1 MTAPTRTFSST
12 RCSITLLAAFLTS
25 TVLANAHENDPKGID
40 MEPRFEGSG
49 WRESE
54 GGLAGNYDSSGM
66 TLRSWITISE
76 MDNGSSA
83 GNDCWGYVSP
93 SGREYAIMG
102 LSSGTSFV
110 EITNPGNPQVLA
122 FIDGPN
128 STWRDIKTYGTY
140 AYAVSEGG
148 GGIQV
153 IDLSGIDDGTV
164 SLVNSVNTGGNG
176 QTHNVVLNEESG
188 FLYRVGGGSN
198 YGLRI
203 YDLNQDPVDPPYVG
217 ELFDFYVHDAQVVSY
232 TEGPYAGLEVAFCCA
247 GLNSGSTETGLYV
260 VNVTDK
266 SNPVLMRK
274 LDYPNGAYSHQG
286 WLTPDRQYFL
296 LGDEL
301 NASSTEFST
310 LHVINVSNP
319 YQPAYVLDW
328 KNSSTAI
335 THNLYTTDSF
345 GFIANYTSGLRVFD
359 LRDPLD
365 MREVGYFDTYPGGDG
380 PSFDGLWSCYP
391 YFPSGTVIGSD
402 IQRGLFVM
410 TPDLADIGFK
420 LPDGPPRTIES
431 FGGILEVELDPLVT
445 DVDTTS
451 VLVQFD
457 DGSGPREVPATQVEG
472 TRYRAVLPDL
482 ACPSDLDFVF
492 MARNLEGE
500 QFQSEG
506 FSTLVADEFPIIL
519 NSDFESNAEG
529 WSVTGDAVA
538 AFEGRWMRGY
548 PIPAVGGPSADYDQ
562 SGRCYVTGNGA
573 DLCCDVDE
581 LTILVSP
588 RLDASGGDAFL
599 SYARWFSNGEGPWP
613 GQDVL
618 EVEISDDDGASWT
631 LLEVVGPEGDEV
643 NGGWFMK
650 TFRIDAFVEPTSTVR
665 VRFVANDP
673 TTDSVI
679 EAAIDRVAVEVVV
692 CNEDVPGDLDGDGLV
707 AGSDLSILLGFWGDC
722 PDEGLCVAD
731 LDSDGQVSGSDLA
744 IILGLWAS

>member
-1 MTAPTRTFSST
+1 MTSSIRSCIPGGLVT
-12 RCSITLLAAFLTS
+12 SMGLVLLSTSLT
-25 TVLANAHENDPKGID
+25 AIAHENDPKADD
-40 MEPRFEGSG
+40 MAPRYEGAG
-49 WRESE
+49 WRESQ
-54 GGLAGNYDSSGM
+54 GGLAGDYDSSNM

-76 MDNGSSA
+76 MDNGSGS

-110 EITNPGNPQVLA
+110 EITDPGSPEVIA
-122 FIDGPN
+122 WIDGPN
-128 STWRDIKTYGTY
+128 STWRDIKTYGTH

-153 IDLSGIDDGTV
+153 MDLASIDDGTV
-164 SLVNSVNTGGNG
+164 TLVNSVTTGGNG

-188 FLYRVGGGSN
+188 FIYRVGGGSN

-247 GLNSGSTETGLYV
+247 GLNSGSTETGLYI

-266 SNPVLMRK
+266 ANPVLMRK
-274 LDYPNGAYSHQG
+274 LEYPNGAYSHQG

-310 LHVINVSNP
+310 LHVINVANP

-328 KNSSTAI
+328 KNASTAI
-335 THNLYTTDSF
+335 THNLYTTDTF
-345 GFIANYTSGLRVFD
+345 GFIANYTSGIRVFD
-359 LRDPLD
+359 LRDPLS
-365 MREVGYFDTYPGGDG
+365 MREVGYFDTFPGGDG

-402 IQRGLFVM
+402 IQRGLFVW
-410 TPDLADIGFK
+410 TPELADIQFR
-420 LPDGPPRTIES
+420 LPEGTPRTISS
-431 FGGILEVELDPLVT
+431 FGGVIEVELDLLA
-445 DVDTTS
+445 TTLDADS
-451 VLVQFD
+451 VLLQFD
-457 DGSGPREVPATQVEG
+457 DGSGIQEVPATQTG
-472 TRYRAVLPDL
+472 PTSYRAVLPEL
-482 ACPSDLDFVF
+482 NCPSDLSFRFFASND
-492 MARNLEGE
+492 EGE
-500 QFQSEG
+500 TFNSEV
-506 FSTLVADEFPIIL
+506 FETLVADDFPTIL
-519 NSDFESNAEG
+519 SSDFESNDEG
-529 WSVTGDAVA
+529 WTIEGDAVA

-548 PIPAVGGPSADYDQ
+548 PISGVGTPSSDYDQ

-573 DLCCDVDE
+573 GTCCDVDE

-588 RLDASGGDAFL
+588 RLDASGGDAFV

-618 EVEISDDDGASWT
+618 EVEISDDDGASWS

-643 NGGWFMK
+643 GGGWFVRM
-650 TFRIDAFVEPTSTVR
+650 FRVDEFVSPTDAVR
-665 VRFVANDP
+665 IRFIANDP
-673 TTDSVI
+673 TTDSIV

-692 CNEDVPGDLDGDGLV
+692 CNDDVPGDLDGDGTV
-707 AGSDLSILLGFWGDC
+707 GGSDLSIMLGYWGPCAATGDC
-722 PDEGLCVAD
+722 FAD
-731 LDSDGQVSGSDLA
+731 LDNDDVVGGADLA
-744 IILGLWAS
+744 LLLGLWSD